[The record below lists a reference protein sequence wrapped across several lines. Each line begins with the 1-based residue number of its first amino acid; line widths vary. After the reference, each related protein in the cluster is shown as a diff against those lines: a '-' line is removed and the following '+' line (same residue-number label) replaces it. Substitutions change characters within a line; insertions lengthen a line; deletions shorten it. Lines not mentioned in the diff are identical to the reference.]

1 MIIVSQDKDKMVNFD
16 NVGNINIEKCY
27 NESLKQEYFTY
38 DILVYIISSGIVR
51 LSKYKTEKRAKE
63 VLQEI
68 IKEYRLTEITKA
80 TINRVSDDVGALA
93 IKEVFVYEMPED

>member
-1 MIIVSQDKDKMVNFD
+1 MIIVSQDKTMIFNF
-16 NVGNINIEKCY
+16 NNIE
-27 NESLKQEYFTY
+27 NIGIGNPLENIDGRFI
-38 DILVYIISSGIVR
+38 ILSETTSDNQYPIGE
-51 LSKYKTEKRAKE
+51 YKTEEKAKE

>member
-1 MIIVSQDKDKMVNFD
+1 MIIVSQDKSVIVNFNNAEAIEIG
-16 NVGNINIEKCY
+16 NVEENQCKGTIY
-27 NESLKQEYFTY
+27 ARLVSDYFY
-38 DILVYIISSGIVR
+38 KIGE
-51 LSKYKTEKRAKE
+51 YKTEERAKE

-80 TINRVSDDVGALA
+80 TINRVSDDVGALV

>member
-1 MIIVSQDKDKMVNFD
+1 MIIVSQDKELILNFE
-16 NVGNINIEKCY
+16 NIEAIGIGNPLEDDDGMFKVLASTTSD
-27 NESLKQEYFTY
+27 NEYTL
-38 DILVYIISSGIVR
+38 G
-51 LSKYKTEKRAKE
+51 KYVTEERAKE